1 MTDQF
6 ESSSTAGLLP
16 AGRQLR
22 NAREALELS
31 PEQVANQLKLAVRQ
45 VIAIEQEAFDEL
57 PSNLFIRGF
66 VRNYARLVH
75 LDAEPLLEYLAQV
88 LPAEQVSTTLLDAPL
103 ETTGTIPFKSKR
115 RRPSSAIVLMSV
127 LGLALGVGCV
137 FWYLQQ
143 PAHPELALPEMENQP
158 IVDVIAASA
167 VQEELVVLASAASA
181 VAPVAS
187 SPQLAATLPV
197 ASAPQTKKAAA
208 VLASTAS
215 AVADTHAIKITSQ
228 TDSWVQIV
236 DANGNKV
243 LSEIIRPGYE
253 RVVAG
258 VPPYRVKIGNAPKTQ
273 LYFNGQNVDLSAYL
287 KPGSDVV
294 NMELK

>member
-1 MTDQF
+1 
-6 ESSSTAGLLP
+6 
-16 AGRQLR
+16 GRQLR

-88 LPAEQVSTTLLDAPL
+88 LPAEPVSTTLLDAPL
-103 ETTGTIPFKSKR
+103 ESNNTIPFKNKR

-158 IVDVIAASA
+158 IVDVSPASV
-167 VQEELVVLASAASA
+167 VQDELV
-181 VAPVAS
+181 
-187 SPQLAATLPV
+187 
-197 ASAPQTKKAAA
+197 

-215 AVADTHAIKITSQ
+215 AVTPVASAPQRALPVASAAQAQKTVALPASAASAVATAHSIKITSQ

-253 RVVAG
+253 RVVVG
-258 VPPYRVKIGNAPKTQ
+258 VPPYRVKVGNAPKTQ

>member
-6 ESSSTAGLLP
+6 ESSSTASLLP

-45 VIAIEQEAFDEL
+45 VLAIEQEAFDEL

-75 LDAEPLLEYLAQV
+75 LDPEPLLEYLAQV
-88 LPAEQVSTTLLDAPL
+88 LPVEQVSTTLLDAPL
-103 ETTGTIPFKSKR
+103 ETNGTIPFKSKR
-115 RRPSSAIVLMSV
+115 RRQPSAIVLMGV
-127 LGLALGVGCV
+127 LGLALGVGGV

-143 PAHPELALPEMENQP
+143 PAHPELALPEMESQP
-158 IVDVIAASA
+158 IVDVDPASA
-167 VQEELVVLASAASA
+167 VQEEVIVASAASAIAPASAPQAALPVASAPQVQKTVTVPASAASA
-181 VAPVAS
+181 VAEAHS
-187 SPQLAATLPV
+187 
-197 ASAPQTKKAAA
+197 
-208 VLASTAS
+208 
-215 AVADTHAIKITSQ
+215 IKITSQ

-258 VPPYRVKIGNAPKTQ
+258 VPPYRVKVGNAPKTQ

>member
-6 ESSSTAGLLP
+6 ESSSTASLLP

-45 VIAIEQEAFDEL
+45 VLAIEQEAFDEL

-75 LDAEPLLEYLAQV
+75 LDPEPLLEYLAQV

-103 ETTGTIPFKSKR
+103 ETNGTIPFKSKR
-115 RRPSSAIVLMSV
+115 RRQPSAIVLMGV
-127 LGLALGVGCV
+127 LGLALGVGGV

-143 PAHPELALPEMENQP
+143 PAHPELALPEMESQP
-158 IVDVIAASA
+158 IVDVDPASA
-167 VQEELVVLASAASA
+167 VQEEVIVASAASAIAPASAPQAALPVASAPQVQKTVTVPASAASA
-181 VAPVAS
+181 VAEAHS
-187 SPQLAATLPV
+187 
-197 ASAPQTKKAAA
+197 
-208 VLASTAS
+208 
-215 AVADTHAIKITSQ
+215 IKITSQ

-258 VPPYRVKIGNAPKTQ
+258 VPPYRVKVGNAPKTQ